1 MEENLMATAAKKT
14 EKKANSDPKPLTKT
28 QIIANVAEATTLTK
42 KDVGAVIDAFT
53 EEIKNSIGKKGA
65 GSFTLPGVLK
75 IEKKFVAAT
84 KEKKHIENKLKPG
97 TFYDKPA
104 KPAHFRIKIRA
115 LKTLKEWV

>member
-1 MEENLMATAAKKT
+1 MATAAKKT
-14 EKKANSDPKPLTKT
+14 EKKATGDSKPLTKT
-28 QIIANVAEATTLTK
+28 QIIANVAETTNLTK

-53 EEIKNSIGKKGA
+53 EEIRKSIGKKGA

-75 IEKKFVAAT
+75 IERKLVAAV

-97 TFYDKPA
+97 TFYDRQA
-104 KPAHFRIKIRA
+104 KPAHYRVKIRA